1 MMLRA
6 IATDEGESSDARRLM
21 AGLSSRSLEE
31 QRAAALALHDFFETD
46 TQEMAPQEVEGFL
59 AETFRGLERLLA
71 SAETHHMTGAVVAI
85 DALMEV
91 EAEDAT
97 SVRGD
102 RSWLPRFAKYLR
114 TALAHEANTVE
125 TLHLACDALGHL
137 ARAGGSLTTEV
148 VDDEAKRALDVL
160 RDEQAAPRGQRGR
173 GGSSRE
179 RNADE
184 MRALG
189 AALVLRALAENA
201 PTVMYARAG

>member
-91 EAEDAT
+91 EAEE
-97 SVRGD
+97 
-102 RSWLPRFAKYLR
+102 K
-114 TALAHEANTVE
+114 E
-125 TLHLACDALGHL
+125 
-137 ARAGGSLTTEV
+137 GG
-148 VDDEAKRALDVL
+148 
-160 RDEQAAPRGQRGR
+160 
-173 GGSSRE
+173 
-179 RNADE
+179 
-184 MRALG
+184 
-189 AALVLRALAENA
+189 
-201 PTVMYARAG
+201 

>member
-1 MMLRA
+1 MLRA

-46 TQEMAPQEVEGFL
+46 TQEMTPQEVEGFL
-59 AETFRGLERLLA
+59 AETFRGLEQLLA

-114 TALAHEANTVE
+114 TALAHEANTAE
-125 TLHLACDALGHL
+125 TLHIACDALGHL

-148 VDDEAKRALDVL
+148 RCMPRPFWWAWK
-160 RDEQAAPRGQRGR
+160 APCK
-173 GGSSRE
+173 
-179 RNADE
+179 
-184 MRALG
+184 
-189 AALVLRALAENA
+189 
-201 PTVMYARAG
+201 T